1 MLYFLSSIMYFWWS
15 IDSVLF
21 GLYCDCSGSSFT
33 GNFMTGILEIKTF
46 YRNSYFLER
55 VSTPQIRAKSS
66 IPFQPYRLVGVLI
79 LVSNQSFLHTIF
91 LAGFTK
97 ILCRNPNRLYGQ
109 KFEQQFQKNGYPAI
123 GTKRTWVLDF
133 AKDRDSSRWK
143 KSHRPK
149 TRKTGILGG
158 GHPF

>member
-1 MLYFLSSIMYFWWS
+1 MQNWLSRRTFGYLYFLSSIIVLLVINRFCTFW
-15 IDSVLF
+15 I
-21 GLYCDCSGSSFT
+21 YCDYCCSSFT

-46 YRNSYFLER
+46 YRNSHLLER

-109 KFEQQFQKNGYPAI
+109 KFEQQFQKNGYLAI
-123 GTKRTWVLDF
+123 GTKL
-133 AKDRDSSRWK
+133 SLI
-143 KSHRPK
+143 H
-149 TRKTGILGG
+149 I
-158 GHPF
+158 

>member
-1 MLYFLSSIMYFWWS
+1 MTDRSCIFGSYF
-15 IDSVLF
+15 
-21 GLYCDCSGSSFT
+21 CSGSSFT

-55 VSTPQIRAKSS
+55 VSTPRIRAKSS

-109 KFEQQFQKNGYPAI
+109 KFEQQFQKNGYLAI
-123 GTKRTWVLDF
+123 GTKRTWVL
-133 AKDRDSSRWK
+133 A
-143 KSHRPK
+143 
-149 TRKTGILGG
+149 TRKTSRSSRKSCRHHRPNSENRNLGG